1 MIFESILIIGFA
13 IILDLV
19 VGDPRNKYHPT
30 AWIGNFIGN
39 LVPLFKNENLQLEK
53 FGGILIVIIS
63 TVVIGGLLI
72 VLNLKLD
79 SMIGNELLT
88 IIITII
94 VGAILLKMTIAIR
107 GMEKHALAVAEALEN
122 DDIDEAR
129 ANLAMITKRKTK
141 DLDKNH
147 ILSGVLESISENTVD
162 GVTGPLFYFALFG
175 LPGAFVYRVINTIDS
190 MIGYKTEMFR
200 NLGWF
205 GANCDNVLNY
215 LPSRITGLVMVLAS
229 MLLGNDWKQSYQILK
244 KDSSKT
250 SSPNAGY
257 PMAALAGALDTKFQ
271 KIDHY
276 TIGIGSIYLS
286 IKHVRSAII
295 LMKVTT
301 ILFFGIVT
309 IPIITILSYLGL
321 TILA

>member
-13 IILDLV
+13 IILDLII
-19 VGDPRNKYHPT
+19 GDPRSKYHPT
-30 AWIGNFIGN
+30 AWIGNFISN
-39 LVPLFKNENLQLEK
+39 LVPLFKNGNAHVEK

-63 TVVIGGLLI
+63 TIVVGVLLI
-72 VLNLKLD
+72 VLNLSLD

-88 IIITII
+88 IIITIV
-94 VGAILLKMTIAIR
+94 VGAILLKTTIAIR
-107 GMEKHALAVAEALEN
+107 GMEKHALAVVEALEN

-129 ANLAMITKRKTK
+129 ANLAMITKRKTN

-162 GVTGPLFYFALFG
+162 GVTGPMFYFALFG

-229 MLLGNDWKQSYQILK
+229 MLLGNDWKQSYKILK
-244 KDSSKT
+244 KDSCKI

-271 KIDHY
+271 KVDHY
-276 TIGIGSIYLS
+276 TIGNGSIYLS
-286 IKHVRSAII
+286 IKHVHSAIV

-301 ILFFGIVT
+301 VLFFGIVT

>member
-30 AWIGNFIGN
+30 AWVGGFISN
-39 LVPLFKNENLQLEK
+39 LVPLFKNENSHLEK
-53 FGGILIVIIS
+53 FGGILIVLISSGIVGTLLIIL
-63 TVVIGGLLI
+63 TLKIDVIGH
-72 VLNLKLD
+72 
-79 SMIGNELLT
+79 ELLT
-88 IIITII
+88 TIVTVV
-94 VGAILLKMTIAIR
+94 VGAILLKTTIAIR
-107 GMEKHALAVAEALEN
+107 GMEKHALQVVHALER

-129 ANLAMITKRKTK
+129 ANLAKIVKRKTK
-141 DLDKNH
+141 NLDKNH

-162 GVTGPLFYFALFG
+162 GITGPMFYFAIFG

-200 NLGWF
+200 NIGWF
-205 GANCDNVLNY
+205 GANCDKVLNY
-215 LPSRITGLVMVLAS
+215 LPSRITGLIMVLSA
-229 MLLGNDWKQSYQILK
+229 MLLENDWKQSYQILK
-244 KDSSKT
+244 RDSEKT

-257 PMAALAGALDTKFQ
+257 PMAALAGALDTKFE
-271 KIDHY
+271 KVEYY
-276 TIGIGSIYLS
+276 TIGDGSFYLS
-286 IKHVRSAII
+286 TKHVRSAIM
-295 LMKVTT
+295 LMKVTS
-301 ILFFGIVT
+301 ILFFGIVA